1 MFIYFQL
8 AILFCDLNHFK
19 LVISILGESL
29 SNSDNWE
36 KRQELCH
43 LYETLLLI
51 DLDYA
56 LDKKVEQD
64 LWSFI
69 FRNPISACQSK
80 AREHKVF
87 ACFISSILYIL
98 YIKKIIFMEVKI

>member
-1 MFIYFQL
+1 ML
-8 AILFCDLNHFK
+8 
-19 LVISILGESL
+19 LGESL
-29 SNSDNWE
+29 SSSDVWE

-80 AREHKVF
+80 AREHKVCRF
-87 ACFISSILYIL
+87 CLLFYI
-98 YIKKIIFMEVKI
+98 